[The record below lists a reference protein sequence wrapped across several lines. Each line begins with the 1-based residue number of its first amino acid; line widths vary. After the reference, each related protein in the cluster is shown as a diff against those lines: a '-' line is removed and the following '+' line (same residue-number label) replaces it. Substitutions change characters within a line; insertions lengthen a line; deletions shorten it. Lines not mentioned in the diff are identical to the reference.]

1 MKEEEV
7 LATKWLRVL
16 PLPPNDKI
24 RNHLDF
30 VTQITQIFEVRN
42 FKTLKFE
49 IEFKILKIL
58 KISKF
63 LNL

>member
-1 MKEEEV
+1 MEEEVEV

-16 PLPPNDKI
+16 PLPANDKI

-49 IEFKILKIL
+49 I
-58 KISKF
+58 
-63 LNL
+63 